1 METFLIA
8 LLAIVAPYPVAGVA
22 FGTALAFAF
31 YAAVIVA
38 AVAGS
43 PPAGPWARRRG
54 QPDEQHAGS
63 APDVIAPRSRINK

>member
-8 LLAIVAPYPVAGVA
+8 LLAIVAPYPVAGVV

-38 AVAGS
+38 AVSRFTAGR
-43 PPAGPWARRRG
+43 PVGKA
-54 QPDEQHAGS
+54 
-63 APDVIAPRSRINK
+63 